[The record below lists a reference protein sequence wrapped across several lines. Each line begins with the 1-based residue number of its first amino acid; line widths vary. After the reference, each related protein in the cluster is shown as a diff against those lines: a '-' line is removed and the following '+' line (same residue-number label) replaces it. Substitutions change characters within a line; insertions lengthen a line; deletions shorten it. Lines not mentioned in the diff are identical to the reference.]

1 MKKCYRTVVFL
12 VFLVMLNLGGC
23 AKDPKRI
30 ENSEIKYNIAKKFFF
45 RGRVPEAIV
54 NLEES
59 LKENPKNSDAH
70 NFYGLILF
78 QSKRYEK
85 AEKHFQKAVKI
96 NDKFADAH
104 NNLCALYIDVNRFSK
119 AQEHCKKA
127 VSNLLYAT
135 PERAYYN
142 LGRSYEK
149 MAKDEI
155 AIEYY
160 EKAIN
165 SNPRFV
171 LALDKLGA
179 VHFKQQ
185 NYKKAEGYYKSASKA
200 CKATKEDSW
209 GEVCGYSFLKLS
221 QIYSIFKDY
230 KSRKQALSQCLKYA
244 NKGGQAHDACQK
256 EIIRR

>member
-1 MKKCYRTVVFL
+1 MALQF
-12 VFLVMLNLGGC
+12 FAGC
-23 AKDPKRI
+23 GKDPKRI
-30 ENSEIKYNIAKKFFF
+30 ENSELKYNIAKKFYF

-54 NLEES
+54 NLEEA
-59 LKENPKNSDAH
+59 LKENSKNSEAH

-78 QSKRYEK
+78 QSKRYDK

-104 NNLCALYIDVNRFSK
+104 NNLCALYIEVNRFSK
-119 AQEHCKKA
+119 AQDHCKKA

-142 LGRSYEK
+142 LGRVYEK
-149 MAKDEI
+149 MAKDEL
-155 AIEYY
+155 AVESY

-165 SNPRFV
+165 SNARFV

-179 VHFKQQ
+179 VHFKQK
-185 NYKKAEGYYKSASKA
+185 NYKKSEGYYKSASEA
-200 CKATKEDSW
+200 CQATQENSW

-221 QIYSIFKDY
+221 QIYTIFKDY
-230 KSRKQALSQCLKYA
+230 KNRQRVLDSCLKYT
-244 NKGGQAHDACQK
+244 NKSGQAYKACQR
-256 EIIRR
+256 ELAGR